1 MVAAQAAFNILDIL
15 KIVKPAVDFTAQVTG
30 DKTWQAISGG
40 LQIAGAVTTPK
51 SGGGQTS
58 VGDTA
63 AKTPTPKTPSPKPV
77 APKGDPGGIKKGI
90 SPGGIKK
97 GIGPAPDAQS
107 KELLKVKS
115 TIPKASNPNDQ
126 ANITKGY
133 LEGLKQSGA
142 KLDNKGQIVK
152 QSGQAFKKPG
162 WDRKAQLMG
171 GRRTPD
177 RLHRLR
183 LLAIDKAAEAKG
195 VKAATTEIVSN
206 IPQTKDVANV
216 KRIWSLDSKSEE
228 ELNEIGKW
236 WGLSDYGRWK

>member
-1 MVAAQAAFNILDIL
+1 MIMNLANIL
-15 KIVKPAVDFTAQVTG
+15 KILPSTLKLGEVA
-30 DKTWQAISGG
+30 AIAANNGYQSQTSRMLGG
-40 LQIAGAVTTPK
+40 LSQATNLVNSVVPD
-51 SGGGQTS
+51 SG
-58 VGDTA
+58 TA
-63 AKTPTPKTPSPKPV
+63 NAANATTPSPKPV

-152 QSGQAFKKPG
+152 QSGQAFRTEG

-183 LLAIDKAAEAKG
+183 LLAIDKAANAKG
-195 VKAATTEIVSN
+195 VKAATTEIGSN
-206 IPQTKDVANV
+206 IPQTKDQAEVR
-216 KRIWSLDSKSEE
+216 KKKGDGWLDPFAGKSEKEIE
-228 ELNEIGKW
+228 EEIRT
-236 WGLSDYGRWK
+236 WGFR